1 MDAHLADFDDAED
14 FDDPEYASVPV
25 AAPHPSAAPKPKTK
39 KPKSYTDSYTDH
51 DDEYD
56 DGSYDQYGY
65 DNPAYVA
72 GISPSPNV
80 MLVKTRAVLRS
91 NRFQWLGPTDGSP
104 LRCDIQ
110 LSQITK
116 VELKFAPTFA
126 DLAILFFFF
135 GLTVALIE
143 LLPAGWLR
151 GILAII
157 AGLFAA
163 GMFLGVIL
171 GRVLRIHTAT
181 RVFDIT
187 VEDDVKNA
195 EAFVA
200 TVQARLQ
207 DPQTGPFR

>member
-14 FDDPEYASVPV
+14 FDDPEYASAPI
-25 AAPHPSAAPKPKTK
+25 AAPHPSVAPKPKLK
-39 KPKSYTDSYTDH
+39 KSKSYADY
-51 DDEYD
+51 DDEYED
-56 DGSYDQYGY
+56 DYAYNDPAY
-65 DNPAYVA
+65 NPAGTSA
-72 GISPSPNV
+72 SPNDV
-80 MLVKTRAVLRS
+80 ALVKTGAVLRS
-91 NRFQWLGPTDGSP
+91 NRFQWLGPTSGSP

-143 LLPAGWLR
+143 LLPPGWLR

-171 GRVLRIHTAT
+171 GRVLRVHTAA

-187 VEDDVKNA
+187 VEDDIKIA

-200 TVQARLQ
+200 SLQARMHDL
-207 DPQTGPFR
+207 QTGPFR

>member
-14 FDDPEYASVPV
+14 FDDPEYASAPV
-25 AAPHPSAAPKPKTK
+25 AAPHPSVAPKPKSK
-39 KPKSYTDSYTDH
+39 KSKSYSDH

-56 DGSYDQYGY
+56 DAYAYD
-65 DNPAYVA
+65 DAAYNMPVTGVSINDVA
-72 GISPSPNV
+72 LSKSRV
-80 MLVKTRAVLRS
+80 VLRT
-91 NRFQWLGPTDGSP
+91 NRFQWLGPTAGSP
-104 LRCDIQ
+104 LRCDVP
-110 LSQITK
+110 LSQITN

-171 GRVLRIHTAT
+171 GRVLRVHTAA

-187 VEDDVKNA
+187 VDDDIKHA

-200 TVQARLQ
+200 SLQARMQ
-207 DPQTGPFR
+207 DLQTGPFR